1 MPLSIQVAESMSCVF
16 ITFCCIKTYDKG
28 RSRDRRRT
36 KQYSDKADLWSIVVK
51 VFLKNQQ
58 SFEDL
63 FDNCKNREAIGSV
76 GKNIPLLIERLGH
89 THFT

>member
-1 MPLSIQVAESMSCVF
+1 
-16 ITFCCIKTYDKG
+16 
-28 RSRDRRRT
+28 
-36 KQYSDKADLWSIVVK
+36 LWSIVVK

-63 FDNCKNREAIGSV
+63 FDNCENKEAIGSV
-76 GKNIPLLIERLGH
+76 GKNIPLSIERLGH